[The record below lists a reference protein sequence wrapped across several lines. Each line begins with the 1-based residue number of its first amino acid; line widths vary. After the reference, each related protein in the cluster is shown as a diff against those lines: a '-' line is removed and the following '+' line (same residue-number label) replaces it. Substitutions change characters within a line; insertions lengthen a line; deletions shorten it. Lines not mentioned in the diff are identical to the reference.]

1 MSKKTK
7 NCRDSV
13 FSEVRTLMRGL
24 LRPISVI
31 FLCAS
36 LVLQACG
43 GSPKQEHSSAVQV
56 RTPEQIPTPDTTPI
70 EALRTPAG
78 LTLKTGPEPAT
89 TPAAPPA
96 AKPTP

>member
-7 NCRDSV
+7 NCRESV

-24 LRPISVI
+24 RPISAIV
-31 FLCAS
+31 LLAP

-43 GSPKQEHSSAVQV
+43 GSPKREHSSSVQV
-56 RTPEQIPTPDTTPI
+56 RTPEQIPTPDTTPV

-89 TPAAPPA
+89 TPAAPAA

>member
-7 NCRDSV
+7 ICRESV
-13 FSEVRTLMRGL
+13 FSGVRTLMRGR

-31 FLCAS
+31 VLLAS

-43 GSPKQEHSSAVQV
+43 GSHKQEHSSSVQV
-56 RTPEQIPTPDTTPI
+56 RTPELIPTPDTTPV

-78 LTLKTGPEPAT
+78 LTLKTGPEQPK

>member
-7 NCRDSV
+7 NCRESV
-13 FSEVRTLMRGL
+13 FSEVCALMRSL
-24 LRPISVI
+24 LRPISALV
-31 FLCAS
+31 LLAS

-43 GSPKQEHSSAVQV
+43 GSDKREHSSSVQV
-56 RTPEQIPTPDTTPI
+56 RTPQQIPTPDTTPV

-78 LTLKTGPEPAT
+78 LTLKAGPEPGT
-89 TPAAPPA
+89 TPSVPPA